1 VTSADI
7 QKKVAMGTGKKRKVP
22 PEERLSVEKVA
33 DRFNQLS
40 TWVAATIVTEKS
52 VEKRANMF
60 INFIETAKLCLE
72 LRNFNAVMAIV
83 VAALGSAPVRRLHK
97 TKELVPKDFLEQY
110 AKMEILM
117 DTKDNYKRY
126 RQALASSP
134 TPSVPY
140 FGIYMKDLTFIA
152 EGNPDFFKGGLI
164 NLTKRR
170 QIYLVIDEIRRFQKD
185 VYNFQEVSEI
195 RDYLANEKIHTEK
208 ELYDISCQFEPG
220 LPRRH
225 SEADKSFSSRPV
237 PQFKSNTVGR
247 MAGKRCMSLSRST
260 TTLEGAVP
268 DSTC

>member
-1 VTSADI
+1 
-7 QKKVAMGTGKKRKVP
+7 
-22 PEERLSVEKVA
+22 
-33 DRFNQLS
+33 
-40 TWVAATIVTEKS
+40 
-52 VEKRANMF
+52 MF

-83 VAALGSAPVRRLHK
+83 VAALGCAPVRRLHK
-97 TKELVPKDFLEQY
+97 TKELVPKEYLEQY

-126 RQALASSP
+126 RQALATSP

-185 VYNFQEVSEI
+185 VYNFQEV
-195 RDYLANEKIHTEK
+195 RR
-208 ELYDISCQFEPG
+208 SC
-220 LPRRH
+220 
-225 SEADKSFSSRPV
+225 SNFSSDIGFPLYNWLIISSFRLL
-237 PQFKSNTVGR
+237 F
-247 MAGKRCMSLSRST
+247 
-260 TTLEGAVP
+260 
-268 DSTC
+268 

>member
-1 VTSADI
+1 MTVI
-7 QKKVAMGTGKKRKVP
+7 P
-22 PEERLSVEKVA
+22 C
-33 DRFNQLS
+33 
-40 TWVAATIVTEKS
+40 I
-52 VEKRANMF
+52 
-60 INFIETAKLCLE
+60 
-72 LRNFNAVMAIV
+72 
-83 VAALGSAPVRRLHK
+83 PV
-97 TKELVPKDFLEQY
+97 
-110 AKMEILM
+110 
-117 DTKDNYKRY
+117 
-126 RQALASSP
+126 
-134 TPSVPY
+134 
-140 FGIYMKDLTFIA
+140 
-152 EGNPDFFKGGLI
+152 FFCFFVLFY
-164 NLTKRR
+164 

-268 DSTC
+268 DSTCWRYLDVSAWRRKNIIWRKYFTIIVFLKLDVNFCIKKQ